1 MIKVYIDNSGSI
13 AFLDDYGNEADFA
26 KVCGIT
32 QTSVRFFID
41 GSFYRQLMTYIIE
54 DPNQIKNKI
63 LLKFC
68 NNIPQ
73 SKLKEHNF
81 KRAIKEK
88 SDVSVIYGSY
98 WSKLST
104 ANTDDKTISVPS
116 CYNIK
121 EAVSF
126 DVPTNSNIQDFIA
139 WVSEPFKV
147 ITENALITK
156 LNSLEKDPDEDY
168 IKLIEEYLDSDDAST
183 KQLGWEL
190 LAKLDFIK
198 YRRFLG
204 CLTRLYSPSSV
215 HKSKEIKILLNNI
228 PILRSYNWDTAHNLV
243 KDFNEHEQKIGFEL
257 ASTIL
262 KHVVYY
268 DARLEYIKTHFNID
282 IKYDGKSIGL

>member
-1 MIKVYIDNSGSI
+1 MIKVYIENSGSTTYI
-13 AFLDDYGNEADFA
+13 DDFGAEANFA
-26 KVCGIT
+26 KICGIK
-32 QTSVRFFID
+32 QSSVRFFID
-41 GSFYRQLMTYIIE
+41 GSLYRQLMTYIID

-88 SDVSVIYGSY
+88 PDVSVIYGSY

-104 ANTDDKTISVPS
+104 ANTGDKLISVPS

-126 DVPTNSNIQDFIA
+126 DVPTNSNIQDFIG
-139 WVSEPFKV
+139 WINEPFKV
-147 ITENALITK
+147 IIEDALIAK

-168 IKLIEEYLDSDDAST
+168 IKLIEEYLNSDDAST

-190 LAKLDFIK
+190 LAKLDFVK

-204 CLTRLYSPSSV
+204 CLTQLYRPNSV

-228 PILRSYNWDTAHNLV
+228 PTLKNYNWDSAHNLV
-243 KDFNEHEQKIGFEL
+243 KEFNEYEQKIGFEL
-257 ASTIL
+257 ASSIL

-268 DARLEYIKTHFNID
+268 ENRLDYIKSHFNID
-282 IKYDGKSIGL
+282 IKYDGKSIRL